1 MKTTE
6 KISFLFITIIMLI
19 STENVHSQTSIGG
32 HLGGGFIS
40 SNSPNEFSFTS
51 SLFIE
56 TYLSQEDLLSSR
68 LTFFYAGDFNM
79 LLLKSSRIRYYPF
92 IRGISLKGIFVQYFT
107 YKIYI
112 EEGLGGVLIDNR
124 IFSDEKETDYGVVFS
139 LLAGVDLRENNVNG
153 FRIGAGIEYG
163 LTFTGE
169 SPKFFSLHFQT
180 QYLF

>member
-1 MKTTE
+1 MKR
-6 KISFLFITIIMLI
+6 KISLLCIIAMLVFSGI
-19 STENVHSQTSIGG
+19 VFSQTSIGG
-32 HLGGGFIS
+32 HLGGGVIS
-40 SNSPNEFSFTS
+40 ANSPNEFSFTS

-56 TYLSQEDLLSSR
+56 TYLSQENLLSTR

-79 LLLKSSRIRYYPF
+79 LLLKSSTIRYYPF
-92 IRGISLKGIFVQYFT
+92 IRGISLKGIFVQYFN

-112 EEGLGGVLIDNR
+112 EEGLGGIVIDNR
-124 IFSDEKETDYGVVFS
+124 IFSGEKEIDYGVVFS
-139 LLAGVDLRENNVNG
+139 LLAGMDLREDNFNG

-169 SPKFFSLHFQT
+169 SPKYFSLHFQT